1 MAVPTFDVFR
11 KDCSGKAV
19 WVEAVTDLKTAASR
33 LKQLAHTSP
42 GEYFVFSQHTQQ
54 IIAMEGGE

>member
-1 MAVPTFDVFR
+1 MAVPTFDVFK
-11 KDCSGKAV
+11 KDCSGKPV
-19 WVEAVTDLKTAASR
+19 WLEAVPDLKTAASR

-54 IIAMEGGE
+54 IVTMEAGK